1 MMCTAH
7 QTLFSK
13 CKMGGAYRTVGRGEL
28 QRGMWWED
36 LTERG
41 HIEAIGIN
49 GRIGLKMSL
58 EQ

>member
-1 MMCTAH
+1 
-7 QTLFSK
+7 
-13 CKMGGAYRTVGRGEL
+13 MGGAYRTVGRGEL